1 MEQKNTTTNKSDR
14 NKIYFLA
21 IVIAAL
27 LGTNAY
33 LFFKDKR
40 QNERFVTVNS
50 EKERLQVEIEKIE
63 VELDKVNALNLNLSD
78 KLQGEQKLA
87 RDKIAELKSALQKGQ
102 ITQGELSKAQ
112 KQISELKEFVKNYT
126 LEIDYLKTEN
136 ALLKSTRDSLQNSLK
151 DASKKNSDLEHE
163 NSNLSTKVK
172 QGSALKAGKIVV
184 KAYRIRSNGKN
195 VEVTRSSTAQK
206 LIVSFD
212 VIQNQLANKGLHT
225 VYLRVFD
232 PAGNLL
238 ADENNL
244 FTADGQQLQFSSSIN
259 ISYTAE
265 GSTYPIEWTN
275 AKPFTKGIYSVI
287 LYADGYTM
295 GKSQIELR

>member
-1 MEQKNTTTNKSDR
+1 MEQQNTKTNKGDR

-33 LFFKDKR
+33 LFFKDKK
-40 QNERFVTVNS
+40 QSERYVTVNS
-50 EKERLQVEIEKIE
+50 EKERLQLEVEKIE
-63 VELDKVNALNLNLSD
+63 VELDKVNSLNLNLSD

-112 KQISELKEFVKNYT
+112 KQISDLREFVKNYN
-126 LEIDYLKTEN
+126 LEVDRLKKEN
-136 ALLKSTRDSLQNSLK
+136 ALLKSSRDSLQNSLK

-163 NSNLSTKVK
+163 NSNLSSKVK
-172 QGSALKAGKIVV
+172 QGSALKAGNILV
-184 KAYRIRSNGKN
+184 KAYRIRSSGKN

-212 VIQNQLANKGLHT
+212 IAQNQLAKKDFHAI
-225 VYLRVFD
+225 YLRVFD

-244 FTADGQQLQFSSSIN
+244 FTADGQQMQFSSSIS
-259 ISYTAE
+259 ISYNADGTV
-265 GSTYPIEWTN
+265 YPIEWTN
-275 AKPFTKGIYSVI
+275 TKPFTKGTYNII

-295 GKSQIELR
+295 GKSQIELK